1 MTDEPLDDRRASEL
15 LRKLEQDRTQKS
27 ARRDEIR
34 AQVLDH
40 YDQLH
45 DVDDESREP
54 DDLIVEMG
62 PAPVVE
68 VPVRQR
74 LTIWLGAAAA
84 IVAIVLG
91 AWIVT
96 RDSNLALDTAS
107 PADIPTTV
115 GDTGTPPASS
125 TTAPSVDDAPGLS
138 LAAGEI
144 AFELPEG
151 LVLVERGDGQL
162 VFASSSDPTSFGETI
177 VVVEVDSEMFR
188 ERLAELAREGMV
200 NIGTTGVVRVNG
212 QQFMNWTFAPL
223 QTDPTS
229 ACGEVQGC
237 VDLIEGVDASAIPI
251 GIQTSVDELVSS
263 SGAAVVVLS
272 DTNGPLRDLVAA
284 LLEATTIS

>member
-1 MTDEPLDDRRASEL
+1 M
-15 LRKLEQDRTQKS
+15 
-27 ARRDEIR
+27 
-34 AQVLDH
+34 
-40 YDQLH
+40 
-45 DVDDESREP
+45 
-54 DDLIVEMG
+54 
-62 PAPVVE
+62 
-68 VPVRQR
+68 
-74 LTIWLGAAAA
+74 
-84 IVAIVLG
+84 
-91 AWIVT
+91 
-96 RDSNLALDTAS
+96 
-107 PADIPTTV
+107 
-115 GDTGTPPASS
+115 
-125 TTAPSVDDAPGLS
+125 
-138 LAAGEI
+138 
-144 AFELPEG
+144 
-151 LVLVERGDGQL
+151 
-162 VFASSSDPTSFGETI
+162 FASSSDPTSFGETI